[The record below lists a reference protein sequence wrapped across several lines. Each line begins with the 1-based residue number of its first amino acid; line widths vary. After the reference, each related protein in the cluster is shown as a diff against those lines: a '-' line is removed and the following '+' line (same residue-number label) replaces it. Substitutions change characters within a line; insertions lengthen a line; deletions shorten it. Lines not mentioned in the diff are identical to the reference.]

1 MPDRRSRICKA
12 DFLAE
17 IKPFIG
23 FFYDK
28 FFTIEDA
35 YPEKFPKEDI
45 KSALE
50 SFKTTFDIKDDMN
63 TWFSKIQQIG
73 EGMGYTSDMKAYK
86 ASPESYKGNVGDIS
100 MFIRIAVTG
109 KMNSPD
115 MYAVMQILGY
125 DRVVERINKM
135 LESL

>member
-1 MPDRRSRICKA
+1 MLII
-12 DFLAE
+12 L
-17 IKPFIG
+17 
-23 FFYDK
+23 
-28 FFTIEDA
+28 
-35 YPEKFPKEDI
+35 
-45 KSALE
+45 
-50 SFKTTFDIKDDMN
+50 
-63 TWFSKIQQIG
+63 
-73 EGMGYTSDMKAYK
+73 
-86 ASPESYKGNVGDIS
+86 KGNVGDIS